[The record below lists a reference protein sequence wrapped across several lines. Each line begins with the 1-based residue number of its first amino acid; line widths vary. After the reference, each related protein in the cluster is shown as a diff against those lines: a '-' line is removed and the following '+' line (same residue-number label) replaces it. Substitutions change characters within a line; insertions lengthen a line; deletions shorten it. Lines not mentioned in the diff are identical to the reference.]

1 MFLRILV
8 VEDEFTMRKA
18 LQKGL
23 TKIGY
28 VVDIAADGEK
38 ALEQYF
44 GQIYEAIILDLNLP
58 KLDGLDVLREIRAD
72 SSTVKVLILSARNEV
87 DDRVLGLD
95 QGANDYLCKPFAFQE
110 LAARL
115 RALLRRDFMQLSERF
130 ELGAILV
137 DTALREVTLNG
148 QRVPLSRKEYGILE
162 YLLRNRGRTVRTEE
176 LIEQVWEQD
185 NDGVFN
191 SFKVHLNSLRKKLPD
206 LSIVNVRGEGYYVE

>member
-1 MFLRILV
+1 MRILV
-8 VEDEFTMRKA
+8 VEDESTMRKA

-72 SSTVKVLILSARNEV
+72 SRTVKVLILSARNEV

-115 RALLRRDFMQLSERF
+115 RALLRRDFMQVSEQF

-185 NDGVFN
+185 SDGVFN

>member
-1 MFLRILV
+1 MRILV
-8 VEDEFTMRKA
+8 VEDESTMRKA

-115 RALLRRDFMQLSERF
+115 RALLRRDFTQVSERF

-185 NDGVFN
+185 SDGVFN
-191 SFKVHLNSLRKKLPD
+191 SFKVHLNSLRKNLPD

>member
-1 MFLRILV
+1 MRILV
-8 VEDEFTMRKA
+8 VEDESTMRKA

-72 SSTVKVLILSARNEV
+72 SRTVKVLILSARNEV

-115 RALLRRDFMQLSERF
+115 RALLRRDFMQVSERF

-185 NDGVFN
+185 SDGVFN

>member
-1 MFLRILV
+1 MRILV
-8 VEDEFTMRKA
+8 VEDESTMRKA

-44 GQIYEAIILDLNLP
+44 SQIYEAVILVLNLP

-115 RALLRRDFMQLSERF
+115 RALLRRDFIQISEQF
-130 ELGAILV
+130 QLGAILV
-137 DTALREVTLNG
+137 DTALREVTINS
-148 QRVPLSRKEYGILE
+148 QRVALSRKEYGILE
-162 YLLRNRGRTVRTEE
+162 YLLHNRGRTVRTEE
-176 LIEQVWEQD
+176 LIEQVWERD
-185 NDGVFN
+185 DDGVFN

-206 LSIVNVRGEGYYVE
+206 LSIINVRGEGYYVE

>member
-1 MFLRILV
+1 MRILV
-8 VEDEFTMRKA
+8 VEDESTMRKA

-72 SSTVKVLILSARNEV
+72 SRTVKVLILSARNEV

-115 RALLRRDFMQLSERF
+115 RALLRRDFIQVSERF

-137 DTALREVTLNG
+137 DTALREVTLNR

-185 NDGVFN
+185 SDGVFN